1 MYIWTSF
8 RQLYVPLAVATSC
21 PILGDADSYVAA
33 LKVTIAFKILCV
45 DVLWRFNITA
55 LSKTADL

>member
-1 MYIWTSF
+1 M
-8 RQLYVPLAVATSC
+8 PLAVATSC

-33 LKVTIAFKILCV
+33 LKVTFAFMILSV
-45 DVLWRFNITA
+45 DVFWRFDINA

>member
-1 MYIWTSF
+1 M
-8 RQLYVPLAVATSC
+8 PLAVATSC

-45 DVLWRFNITA
+45 DVFWRFDITA